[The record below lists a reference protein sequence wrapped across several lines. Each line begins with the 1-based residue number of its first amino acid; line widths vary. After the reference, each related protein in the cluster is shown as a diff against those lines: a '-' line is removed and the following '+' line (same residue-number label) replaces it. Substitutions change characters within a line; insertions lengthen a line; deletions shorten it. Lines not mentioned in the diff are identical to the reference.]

1 VLDSNQD
8 NERWRVADGAGG
20 LHKTSKRGGALLAVL
35 CLSSLLVATI
45 WDADGDPT
53 TDNLPSVTFVVDSRA
68 TASTHE
74 AHEPTGNDGEE
85 TPSLLG
91 CIRAWFERLITVL
104 AHRKGLTAVP
114 VRGP

>member
-1 VLDSNQD
+1 
-8 NERWRVADGAGG
+8 
-20 LHKTSKRGGALLAVL
+20 LLL
-35 CLSSLLVATI
+35 ATI

-68 TASTHE
+68 TASSHE
-74 AHEPTGNDGEE
+74 AHEPTGDDGEE

-91 CIRAWFERLITVL
+91 CVRAWFERLITVL
-104 AHRKGLTAVP
+104 ERRKRLTAVP